1 MPVPEGFF
9 TKSGA
14 VASIHERTGY
24 GRLAIENAM
33 QKLVVAGTIH
43 FFDHPGHK
51 HAKLLS
57 KQDVERVI
65 AALTIV
71 GVPQEPEP

>member
-14 VASIHERTGY
+14 TAFIHDRTGY

-33 QKLVVAGTIH
+33 QKLVDAGSIH

-71 GVPQEPEP
+71 GTPPQTEL